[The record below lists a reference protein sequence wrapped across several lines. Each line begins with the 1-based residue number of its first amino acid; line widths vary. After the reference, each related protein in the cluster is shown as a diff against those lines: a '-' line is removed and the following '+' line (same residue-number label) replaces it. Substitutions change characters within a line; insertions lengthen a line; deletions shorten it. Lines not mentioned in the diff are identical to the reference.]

1 LPPFHFKEYVMILD
15 SQNTFCTALS
25 VARAVGDAVSTDVY
39 DTGAAADTG
48 IGENF
53 YVFAKMDAALVG
65 AGASIQVVLQ
75 DSADNSAWADAEAGR
90 VIGVAAAVANSDLA
104 RLRVPL
110 GLRRYLRVVFRISG
124 ATTTGGTASAMLT
137 LDVQAQQYGAS
148 GFSVA

>member
-1 LPPFHFKEYVMILD
+1 MILD
-15 SQNTFCTALS
+15 SQNTFCSALS

-39 DTGAAADTG
+39 DTGAAADVG

-53 YVFAKMDAALVG
+53 YVYAKMDAALAG

-75 DSADNSAWADAEAGR
+75 DSADNSTFADAEAGR
-90 VIGVAAAVANSDLA
+90 VVPLASATANAELA

-124 ATTTGGTASAMLT
+124 ATTTGGTASAMLA

-148 GFSVA
+148 GFTVA

>member
-1 LPPFHFKEYVMILD
+1 MILD
-15 SQNTFCTALS
+15 SQNTFCTAMS

-39 DTGAAADTG
+39 DTGAAADVG

-53 YVFAKMDAALVG
+53 YVYAKMDAALVG

-75 DSADNSAWADAEAGR
+75 DSADNSTFADADFGR
-90 VIGVAAAVANSDLA
+90 VVPVASATANADLA
-104 RLRVPL
+104 RLRIPL

-124 ATTTGGTASAMLT
+124 ATTTAGTASAMLA

>member
-1 LPPFHFKEYVMILD
+1 MILD
-15 SQNTFCTALS
+15 SQNTFCSAMS

-39 DTGAAADTG
+39 DTGAAADVG
-48 IGENF
+48 IGENL
-53 YVFAKMDAALVG
+53 YVYAKMDAALVG

-75 DSADNSAWADAEAGR
+75 DSADNSTFADAESGR
-90 VIGVAAAVANSDLA
+90 IVPVASATANAELA

-124 ATTTGGTASAMLT
+124 ATTTAGTASAMLA

>member
-1 LPPFHFKEYVMILD
+1 MILD
-15 SQNTFCTALS
+15 SQNTFCTAMS

-39 DTGAAADTG
+39 DTGAAADVG
-48 IGENF
+48 IGENL
-53 YVFAKMDAALVG
+53 YVYAKMDAALVG

-75 DSADNSAWADAEAGR
+75 DSADNSTFADAESGR
-90 VIGVAAAVANSDLA
+90 IVPVASATANAELA

-124 ATTTGGTASAMLT
+124 ATTTAGTASAMLA